1 MEDVQQADVY
11 IDGEPIRV
19 KAYQRSTTDDMVTRF
34 GSSQQG
40 QSNLDLLKAA
50 TQKSFRGGMFQQNFD
65 DPEMAAFI
73 RNGHFNPLD
82 QRLYFTHEMT
92 KAISS
97 GNWADYGVTAWTLHA
112 GRLFFASRSSYTG
125 STTAMTNRLHMT
137 VLSTGVTTTFT
148 LPAVIQNAGC
158 PITSL
163 VGKDDRIWIA
173 GKTNSPTAEF
183 VVHRLDYATTAGS
196 FGALAGTTT
205 LRKLCWFRDKLY
217 GVGIGSLVLINNP
230 RSGTASYTSIKAVG
244 ANPSTMEDV
253 QDMLEYNGALY
264 ITKVD
269 GLYRYDGVDVNAV
282 FNYQLNASPDNF
294 KYSAI
299 FNGRMYF
306 TIGNRL
312 FRFDG
317 ANLEMI
323 QDFSDAYVIMGLE
336 GGADRLWITA
346 RYNETSAAVYIGGNF
361 PDPINLL
368 VYKYALI
375 TWNDVGFF
383 EYANEIYQGDLNNK
397 TQAYGNIVNPCAMP
411 VNGQIYWVFPNN
423 YYNGSLEGRSSGFY
437 MKSATLAD
445 DYNHTKVPVGRILE
459 LYGSTIDAGF
469 PAVPKSLNGVMIDY
483 DSDDSLKL
491 VITEYIRYTY
501 QGVRSDWVEVWNN
514 KNVTADGITN
524 NFMLHDESTAATPAL
539 DEAPIVFDYAEYK
552 ITAEVVAALTKPL
565 RIKNVTMRY
574 TIQPRTRLRW
584 QLSLPLHG
592 AGDRFDQAEF
602 TDGTPET
609 RSANYLRKIIYNAY
623 RNKLPILFYDIDFS
637 KLTAAVAN
645 LESDTITIAGTDLFE
660 NGDFLAIKTANGFTN
675 RKIKDVTVDTG
686 DDSTSFKFTK
696 TGLRRVIGA
705 ANDTAA
711 AIDAEVRRSHAAY
724 VTKITNER
732 VIIDPNTVNNTGGYS
747 NFSSDIVI
755 ELVEV

>member
-1 MEDVQQADVY
+1 MEDVQTADVY

-34 GSSQQG
+34 GSTQQG

-50 TQKSFRGGMFQQNFD
+50 TQKSFRGGMFQQNFE
-65 DPEMAAFI
+65 DPEMAAYI

-82 QRLYFTHEMT
+82 QRLYFTPEMT
-92 KAISS
+92 KTTVSS
-97 GNWADYGVTAWTLHA
+97 NWADYGVTAWTIHA
-112 GRLFFASRSSYTG
+112 GRLFFAARNAYGTIQ
-125 STTAMTNRLHMT
+125 NRLFMT
-137 VLSTGVTTTFT
+137 VLSTGVTTAFT
-148 LPAVIQNAGC
+148 LPAAILNAGC

-173 GKTNSPTAEF
+173 GKTNAPAAGF

-205 LRKLCWFRDKLY
+205 LRKLTWFRDKLY
-217 GVGIGSLVLINNP
+217 GVGVGSLVLINNP
-230 RSGTASYTSIKAVG
+230 RSGTASYTTIKAVG
-244 ANPSTMEDV
+244 ANPSTQEDV
-253 QDMLEYNGALY
+253 HDMLEFNGALY
-264 ITKVD
+264 ITKMD

-282 FNYQLNASPDNF
+282 FNYQLNAAPDNF
-294 KYSAI
+294 KYAAV
-299 FNGRMYF
+299 FNGRMYY

-312 FRFDG
+312 YRFDG

-346 RYNETSAAVYIGGNF
+346 RYNETSPGVFLSGNF
-361 PDPINLL
+361 TDPVNVL

-383 EYANEIYQGDLNNK
+383 EYQNEIYQGDLSMK
-397 TQAYGNIVNPCAMP
+397 TTAYGNIVTPAAMP
-411 VNGQIYWVFPNN
+411 VNGSIYWIFPNN
-423 YYNGSLEGRSSGFY
+423 YYNASLEGRSTGFY
-437 MKSATLAD
+437 IKQAALAD
-445 DYNHTKVPVGRILE
+445 DYNPAKVPVGRTLE
-459 LYGSTIDAGF
+459 LYGSTVDAGF

-483 DSDDSLKL
+483 SSDDSSKL
-491 VITEYIRYTY
+491 VITQYVRYTY
-501 QGVRSDWVEVWNN
+501 QGTTSDWIEVWNN
-514 KNVTADGITN
+514 KNISADGITN
-524 NFMLHDESTAATPAL
+524 NYMLHDESTAATPAL
-539 DEAPIVFDYAEYK
+539 DDAPIVFDYAEYK

-565 RIKNVTMRY
+565 RIKNVTLRY

-584 QLSLPLHG
+584 QLSIPIHG
-592 AGDRFDQAEF
+592 AGDRFDPAEF
-602 TDGTPET
+602 TDGTADE
-609 RSANYLRKIIYNAY
+609 RSANFIRNHIYNAY

-637 KLTAAVAN
+637 KLLAPVAN
-645 LESDTITIAGTDLFE
+645 LEADSITVAGTDLFE
-660 NGDFLAIKTANGFTN
+660 NGHYVAIETDNGFTN
-675 RKIKDVTVDTG
+675 RKIKDVTLDEG
-686 DDSTSFKFTK
+686 NDSTSFKFTK

-705 ANDTAA
+705 ANDAA
-711 AIDAEVRRSHAAY
+711 APADAQIRRSYAAY

-732 VIIDPNTVNNTGGYS
+732 VIIDANTVNNTAGYS

-755 ELVEV
+755 ELVEL